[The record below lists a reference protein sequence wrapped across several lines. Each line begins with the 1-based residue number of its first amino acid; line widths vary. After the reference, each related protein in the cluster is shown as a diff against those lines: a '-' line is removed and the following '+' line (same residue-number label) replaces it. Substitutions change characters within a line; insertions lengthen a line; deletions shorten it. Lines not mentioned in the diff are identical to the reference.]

1 MLLQNLKKT
10 NQSQILKV
18 QDVSFSIYEP
28 KENGLKSIA
37 FKICND
43 LLQCTTLR
51 CLIKGG
57 GQNKPGGGRRRYLLY
72 LINGVSEFQKIPV
85 NIGNE

>member
-57 GQNKPGGGRRRYLLY
+57 GQNKPGGGGSEIFVIFNKR
-72 LINGVSEFQKIPV
+72 GVGISKNPC
-85 NIGNE
+85 